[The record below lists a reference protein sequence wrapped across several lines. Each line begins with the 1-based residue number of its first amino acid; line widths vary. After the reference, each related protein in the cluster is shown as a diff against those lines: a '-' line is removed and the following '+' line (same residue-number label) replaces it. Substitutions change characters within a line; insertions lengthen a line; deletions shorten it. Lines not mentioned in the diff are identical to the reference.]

1 MFNFFH
7 PRPVVDGRAVAVKV
21 VKQTAA
27 ARQDTHTLVV
37 PARTTAAG
45 RPASNEEGAADAA
58 A

>member
-21 VKQTAA
+21 VKQTAS

-37 PARTTAAG
+37 PARTAAAD
-45 RPASNEEGAADAA
+45 RPASHEESAGNVMA
-58 A
+58 